1 MKKFKKTLFFLLFLF
16 IIPILGNQKN
26 NSKSGYIRS
35 PFAGTWLELG
45 AGFDSNKLKLI
56 FKNHPTDQLKDTQ
69 LKDTQLKDTQVID
82 TQVIDTQVIEKS
94 NLADKTEPIIENAK
108 INQEIS
114 IQNNIKEYFKS
125 TNGLLLGR
133 AIFANVSEN
142 NIYNALI
149 LGVSINPKLNEKFE
163 FAKWQEK
170 YNTQFGVEFG
180 LAGQNILLFTNI
192 LVTKSENSL
201 AGSFG
206 VGIAIVFD
214 KIQFRVQV
222 ATVKSK
228 SKQILEE
235 KAKND
240 KIATIFTIAFKN

>member
-1 MKKFKKTLFFLLFLF
+1 MKKFKKTLSFLLFLF
-16 IIPILGNQKN
+16 IIPILGNQRN
-26 NSKSGYIRS
+26 NSKSGYMRS

-69 LKDTQLKDTQVID
+69 LKDTQ
-82 TQVIDTQVIEKS
+82 VIEKS

-108 INQEIS
+108 INQEIG

-180 LAGQNILLFTNI
+180 LAGQNILLFTSI

-214 KIQFRVQV
+214 KIQFRLQV
-222 ATVKSK
+222 AVVKSK

-235 KAKND
+235 KAKNN

>member
-1 MKKFKKTLFFLLFLF
+1 MKKIKKTLFFLLFLF
-16 IIPILGNQKN
+16 FIPILGNQKN
-26 NSKSGYIRS
+26 NSKSGYMRS

-56 FKNHPTDQLKDTQ
+56 FKNHPTDHLKDTHVT
-69 LKDTQLKDTQVID
+69 DTHVT
-82 TQVIDTQVIEKS
+82 DTQVIEES
-94 NLADKTEPIIENAK
+94 NLADKTEPILENVK
-108 INQEIS
+108 INQEIG

-180 LAGQNILLFTNI
+180 LAGQNILLFSNI
-192 LVTKSENSL
+192 LVTKSKNSL

>member
-1 MKKFKKTLFFLLFLF
+1 MKKIKKTLFFLLFLF

-26 NSKSGYIRS
+26 NSKSGYMRS

-69 LKDTQLKDTQVID
+69 LKDTQ
-82 TQVIDTQVIEKS
+82 VIDTQVIEES
-94 NLADKTEPIIENAK
+94 NLADKTEPILENVK
-108 INQEIS
+108 ITHEIS

-180 LAGQNILLFTNI
+180 LAGQNILLFSNI

-206 VGIAIVFD
+206 VGIALVFD
-214 KIQFRVQV
+214 KIQFRLQV

-235 KAKND
+235 KAKNN

>member
-1 MKKFKKTLFFLLFLF
+1 MKKFKKTLSFLLFLF

-26 NSKSGYIRS
+26 NSKSGYMRS

-56 FKNHPTDQLKDTQ
+56 FKNHPTDHLKDTHVT
-69 LKDTQLKDTQVID
+69 DTHVT
-82 TQVIDTQVIEKS
+82 DTQVIEES
-94 NLADKTEPIIENAK
+94 NLADKTEPILENVK
-108 INQEIS
+108 INQEIG

-180 LAGQNILLFTNI
+180 LAGQNILLFSNI
-192 LVTKSENSL
+192 LVTKSKNSL

>member
-1 MKKFKKTLFFLLFLF
+1 MKKFKKTLSFLLFLF
-16 IIPILGNQKN
+16 IIPILGNQRN
-26 NSKSGYIRS
+26 NSKSGYIMS

-56 FKNHPTDQLKDTQ
+56 FKNHPTN
-69 LKDTQLKDTQVID
+69 QVID
-82 TQVIDTQVIEKS
+82 TQVIDTQVIDKS
-94 NLADKTEPIIENAK
+94 NLANKTEPIIENAK

-180 LAGQNILLFTNI
+180 LAGQNILLFSNI
-192 LVTKSENSL
+192 LVTKAENLL

-214 KIQFRVQV
+214 KIQFRLQI
-222 ATVKSK
+222 AAIKSK

-235 KAKND
+235 KAKNS
-240 KIATIFTIAFKN
+240 KLSTLFTIAFKN

>member
-1 MKKFKKTLFFLLFLF
+1 MKKIKKTLFFLLFLF

-26 NSKSGYIRS
+26 NSKSRFIRS

-69 LKDTQLKDTQVID
+69 LVDTQVID
-82 TQVIDTQVIEKS
+82 TQVIDKS
-94 NLADKTEPIIENAK
+94 NLANKTEPILENAK
-108 INQEIS
+108 INQEIG

-180 LAGQNILLFTNI
+180 LAGQNILLFSNI

-206 VGIAIVFD
+206 VGIALVFD
-214 KIQFRVQV
+214 KIQFRLQV

-235 KAKND
+235 KAKNN

>member
-1 MKKFKKTLFFLLFLF
+1 MKKIKKTLFFLLFLF
-16 IIPILGNQKN
+16 MIPILGNQKN

-56 FKNHPTDQLKDTQ
+56 FKNHPTDHLKDTHVT
-69 LKDTQLKDTQVID
+69 DTHVT
-82 TQVIDTQVIEKS
+82 DTQVIEES
-94 NLADKTEPIIENAK
+94 NLADKTEPILENVK
-108 INQEIS
+108 INQEIG

-180 LAGQNILLFTNI
+180 LAGQNILLFSNI

-206 VGIAIVFD
+206 VGIALVFD
-214 KIQFRVQV
+214 KIQFRLQV

-235 KAKND
+235 KAKNN

>member
-1 MKKFKKTLFFLLFLF
+1 MKKFKKTLSFLLFLF

-56 FKNHPTDQLKDTQ
+56 FKNHPTDHLKDTHVT
-69 LKDTQLKDTQVID
+69 DTHVT
-82 TQVIDTQVIEKS
+82 DTQVIEES
-94 NLADKTEPIIENAK
+94 NLADKTEPILENVK
-108 INQEIS
+108 INQEIG

-180 LAGQNILLFTNI
+180 LAGQNILLFSNI
-192 LVTKSENSL
+192 LVTKSKNSL

>member
-1 MKKFKKTLFFLLFLF
+1 MKKFKKTLSFLLFLF
-16 IIPILGNQKN
+16 IIPILGNQRN
-26 NSKSGYIRS
+26 NSKSGYIMS

-56 FKNHPTDQLKDTQ
+56 FKNHPTNQLKDTQ
-69 LKDTQLKDTQVID
+69 LVDTQLVDTQVID
-82 TQVIDTQVIEKS
+82 TQVTEKS
-94 NLADKTEPIIENAK
+94 NLANKTEPIIENAK
-108 INQEIS
+108 INQEIG

-180 LAGQNILLFTNI
+180 LAGQNILLFSNI
-192 LVTKSENSL
+192 LVTKAENSL

-214 KIQFRVQV
+214 KIQFRLQV
-222 ATVKSK
+222 AVVKSK

-235 KAKND
+235 KAKNN

>member
-1 MKKFKKTLFFLLFLF
+1 MKKFKKTLSFLLFLF
-16 IIPILGNQKN
+16 IIPILGNQRN

-56 FKNHPTDQLKDTQ
+56 FKNHPTDHLKDTHVT
-69 LKDTQLKDTQVID
+69 DTHVT
-82 TQVIDTQVIEKS
+82 DTQVIEES
-94 NLADKTEPIIENAK
+94 NLADKTEPILENVK
-108 INQEIS
+108 INQEIG

-163 FAKWQEK
+163 FAKWQEN

-180 LAGQNILLFTNI
+180 LAGQNILLFSNI
-192 LVTKSENSL
+192 LVTKSKNSL

>member
-1 MKKFKKTLFFLLFLF
+1 MKKFKKTLSFLLFLF
-16 IIPILGNQKN
+16 FIPILGNQKN

-69 LKDTQLKDTQVID
+69 LKDTQ
-82 TQVIDTQVIEKS
+82 VIDTQVIEES
-94 NLADKTEPIIENAK
+94 NLAADKTEPIIENAK

-180 LAGQNILLFTNI
+180 LAGQNILLFSNI
-192 LVTKSENSL
+192 LVTKSKNSL

>member
-1 MKKFKKTLFFLLFLF
+1 MKKFKKTLSFLLFLF
-16 IIPILGNQKN
+16 IIPILGNQRN

-56 FKNHPTDQLKDTQ
+56 FKNHPTDHLKDTHVT
-69 LKDTQLKDTQVID
+69 DTHVT
-82 TQVIDTQVIEKS
+82 DTQVIEES
-94 NLADKTEPIIENAK
+94 NLADKTEPILENVK
-108 INQEIS
+108 INQEIG

-180 LAGQNILLFTNI
+180 LAGQNILLFSNI

-206 VGIAIVFD
+206 VGIALVFD
-214 KIQFRVQV
+214 KIQFRLQV

>member
-1 MKKFKKTLFFLLFLF
+1 MSIDIDGNDYHIFQGLKVYRPKLILIEFNPT
-16 IIPILGNQKN
+16 IPNEINFVQQKN
-26 NSKSGYIRS
+26 
-35 PFAGTWLELG
+35 
-45 AGFDSNKLKLI
+45 
-56 FKNHPTDQLKDTQ
+56 
-69 LKDTQLKDTQVID
+69 V
-82 TQVIDTQVIEKS
+82 
-94 NLADKTEPIIENAK
+94 K

-180 LAGQNILLFTNI
+180 LAGQNVLLFSNI
-192 LVTKSENSL
+192 LVTKAENSL

-206 VGIAIVFD
+206 VGIAILFD
-214 KIQFRVQV
+214 KIQFRLQV
-222 ATVKSK
+222 AVVKSK

-235 KAKND
+235 KAKNN

>member
-1 MKKFKKTLFFLLFLF
+1 MKKIKKTLFFLLFLF

-26 NSKSGYIRS
+26 NSKSGYMRS

-69 LKDTQLKDTQVID
+69 LVDTQVID
-82 TQVIDTQVIEKS
+82 TQVIDKS
-94 NLADKTEPIIENAK
+94 NLANKTEPILENAK
-108 INQEIS
+108 INQEIG

-180 LAGQNILLFTNI
+180 LAGQNILLFSNI

-206 VGIAIVFD
+206 VGIALVFD
-214 KIQFRVQV
+214 KIQFRLQV

>member
-1 MKKFKKTLFFLLFLF
+1 MKKFKKTLSFLLFLF
-16 IIPILGNQKN
+16 IIPILSNQRN
-26 NSKSGYIRS
+26 NSKSGYIMS

-69 LKDTQLKDTQVID
+69 LVDTQV
-82 TQVIDTQVIEKS
+82 TEKS
-94 NLADKTEPIIENAK
+94 NLANKTEPILENAK
-108 INQEIS
+108 INQEIG

-180 LAGQNILLFTNI
+180 LAGQNILLFSNI

-214 KIQFRVQV
+214 KIQFRLQV
-222 ATVKSK
+222 AAVKSK

-235 KAKND
+235 KAKNN

>member
-1 MKKFKKTLFFLLFLF
+1 MKKFKKTLSFLLFLF

-26 NSKSGYIRS
+26 NSKSGYMRS

-56 FKNHPTDQLKDTQ
+56 FKNHPTDHLKDTHVT
-69 LKDTQLKDTQVID
+69 DTHVT
-82 TQVIDTQVIEKS
+82 DTQVIEES
-94 NLADKTEPIIENAK
+94 NLADKTEPILENIK
-108 INQEIS
+108 INQEIG

-180 LAGQNILLFTNI
+180 LAGQNILLFSNI
-192 LVTKSENSL
+192 LVTKSKNSL

-206 VGIAIVFD
+206 VGIALVFD
-214 KIQFRVQV
+214 KIQFRLQV

-235 KAKND
+235 KAKNN